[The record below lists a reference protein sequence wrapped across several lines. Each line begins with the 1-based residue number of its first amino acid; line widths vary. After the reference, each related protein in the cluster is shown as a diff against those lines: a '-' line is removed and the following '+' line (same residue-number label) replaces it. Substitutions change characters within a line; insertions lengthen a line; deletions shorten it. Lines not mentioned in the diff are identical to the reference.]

1 MKKIILSIV
10 AVLAFGF
17 ANAQSKGGDSSMS
30 FGAKG
35 GLNFATIAG
44 SEGASS
50 LLAFHLGAFAEFKV
64 SDKFA
69 VQPELLYSMQ
79 GAKYSVFG
87 TSFTT
92 NLNYLLVPVM
102 AKYYVTDAISINAGP
117 QLGILM
123 SATTDGEDVK
133 DGYNTTDFGLN
144 IGGGYNIGDNMMLD
158 LRYNLGFSELQKDKP
173 TGGDSNKNAVLQ
185 LSFGYKF

>member
-79 GAKYSVFG
+79 GAKYEG
-87 TSFTT
+87 GNI
-92 NLNYLLVPVM
+92 NLNYINIPVM
-102 AKYYVTDAISINAGP
+102 AKYFVTDAISINAGP

-123 SATTDGEDVK
+123 SATADGKDVK
-133 DGYNTTDFGLN
+133 EGYNTTDFGLN

-173 TGGDSNKNAVLQ
+173 TGGDANKNAVIQ

>member
-1 MKKIILSIV
+1 MKKIILSSI
-10 AVLAFGF
+10 AILAFGF
-17 ANAQSKGGDSSMS
+17 ANAQDGMS

-35 GLNFATIAG
+35 GINMANIAG
-44 SEGASS
+44 AEGAST

-79 GAKYSVFG
+79 GAKYEFFGSSV
-87 TSFTT
+87 TY
-92 NLNYLLVPVM
+92 NLNYILVPVM

-123 SATTDGEDVK
+123 SASIDGADAKE
-133 DGYNTTDFGLN
+133 GLNTTDFGLN
-144 IGGGYNIGDNMMLD
+144 FGGGYNIGDNMMLD
-158 LRYNLGFSELQKDKP
+158 LRYNLGLSELAKDKAEGES
-173 TGGDSNKNAVLQ
+173 TTKNAVIQ